1 MRLEE
6 GHLHELRHDFRAVYH
21 VAYDDVPAGE
31 AIDLIL
37 TLPAGSMYAAA
48 CDPEMEWTD
57 ERRAMADIEDA
68 IRACLRRLSGDRSTI
83 RFPISGRPEDKARAR
98 AEREQVKSA
107 HKRIKE
113 TRWEAV

>member
-1 MRLEE
+1 MEE
-6 GHLHELRHDFRAVYH
+6 GCLRELRHDFRAVYH

-48 CDPEMEWTD
+48 KNPCMAWSDD
-57 ERRAMADIEDA
+57 RRAVADLRDLV
-68 IRACLRRLSGDRSTI
+68 RACLLRLSGDRSTL
-83 RFPISGRPEDKARAR
+83 RFPLSARPEDEARAKE
-98 AEREQVKSA
+98 ERERVSNAQR
-107 HKRIKE
+107 RINE